1 MVKIIKRMSV
11 FAATSLLATQLFA
24 SDYPNNTVTIVVPF
38 NPGGSTDIVARYL
51 AEALT
56 EELGQPFVV
65 DNRGGA
71 GGAIGANAI
80 ANARPDGYT
89 LGMATVSTMVIN
101 PSVRGDELGYD
112 PIESF
117 THITSIA
124 AVPNVVTV
132 NPNLPVST
140 MDEFLEYARNNPG
153 KLNFGTPGP
162 GSLGHMMGATTMHQG
177 EIDMVHI
184 PYQGGGPAR
193 AGVLAGDVEVFF
205 DNLPSSL
212 PNILAGDL
220 VALAVASEYRVPE
233 LPDVPTFAEV
243 GLDMVNDPA
252 WFGLVG
258 PKDLP
263 DNVVNTIYTATIN
276 IINSDAFIEKLQ
288 SVSASPI
295 GNTPEAF
302 RETIQTANKN
312 TRHVIES
319 AELTFD

>member
-1 MVKIIKRMSV
+1 MVKIIKRI
-11 FAATSLLATQLFA
+11 ATLTATSLLATQLYA
-24 SDYPNNTVTIVVPF
+24 ADYPSNTVTIIVPF
-38 NPGGSTDIVARYL
+38 GPGGSTDIVARVL

-56 EELGQPFVV
+56 NELGQPFVV

-89 LGMATVSTMVIN
+89 LGMGTVSTLVIN
-101 PSVRGDELGYD
+101 PSVRGAEIGYD
-112 PIESF
+112 PLENF
-117 THITSIA
+117 THITSVA
-124 AVPNVVTV
+124 AVPNVVSV
-132 NPNLPVST
+132 NPNLPVSN
-140 MDEFLEYARNNPG
+140 MAEFLEYARNNPG

-177 EIDMVHI
+177 EIDMMHI
-184 PYQGGGPAR
+184 PYQGGGPAL

-212 PNILAGDL
+212 PNILAGEL
-220 VALAVASEYRVPE
+220 LPLAIANPERVAE

-258 PKDLP
+258 PANLP
-263 DNVVNTIYTATIN
+263 DDVVEVIYNAAVKVIH
-276 IINSDAFIEKLQ
+276 SDAMRERLQ
-288 SVSASPI
+288 SVSATPV
-295 GNTPEAF
+295 GNTPEEF
-302 RETIQTANKN
+302 RNTIESANAN
-312 TRHVIES
+312 TRFVIES